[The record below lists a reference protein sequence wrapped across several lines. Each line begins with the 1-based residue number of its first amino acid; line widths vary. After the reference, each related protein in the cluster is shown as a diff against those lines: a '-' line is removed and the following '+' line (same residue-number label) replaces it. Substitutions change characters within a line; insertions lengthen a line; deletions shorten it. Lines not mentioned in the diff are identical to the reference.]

1 MEFMKLGLVILL
13 TGILVVF
20 AILLLLIGVIKLYG
34 TIVYN
39 AQNKK
44 NNKAKKAE
52 EPSVKA
58 EPAVET
64 AAAEQ
69 SEALQEDSSD
79 VPGEIIAVIAAAV
92 EAVFGQGAVKIK
104 SVKKTSKRRSAW
116 KSAGMAEN
124 TRSF

>member
-1 MEFMKLGLVILL
+1 MEFMKLGLIILL

-20 AILLLLIGVIKLYG
+20 AILLLLIGIIKLYG
-34 TIVYN
+34 TIVYS

-44 NNKAKKAE
+44 NNKAKKEE
-52 EPSVKA
+52 EPAVKA

>member
-1 MEFMKLGLVILL
+1 MEFMKLGLIILL

-34 TIVYN
+34 TIVYS

-52 EPSVKA
+52 EPAVKA

-64 AAAEQ
+64 AAAEK

>member
-58 EPAVET
+58 ELAVET